1 MPYSPGTNLLRR
13 LAMGVAFSMSTSLA
27 CAQTTGDAST
37 EANKE
42 SPWLLV
48 PKISSNPKI
57 GTSVGGVGG
66 YLFQLDKE
74 STASMAALMANYSD
88 TDSVTASGFFKGFW
102 DGDSKRLIAGVAGG
116 KIRNDYED
124 YLGTGQEVS
133 TTDDMKF
140 AFVRYLQEVH
150 KNWFLGGQ
158 AVYTNYYIDGEG
170 LLTNEI
176 FSLLGLTGYTS
187 GGVGLTAMYDSR
199 DNQNSPLRGMNLNL
213 SNIAYRENLGG
224 DQDFDTYR
232 LQFKHYL
239 PVGAKSVFAYRAVG
253 RWSDDAPTGAYSS
266 VTLRGYT
273 RGQYLAPNSVM
284 AEGELRWN
292 LTGKW
297 GLHLFGGVS
306 CLYGDD
312 KSCGDS
318 ENIYTSGGVGGEYM
332 LKPSQRM
339 VVSADYAVGEG
350 DNQGFYLRF
359 GQAF

>member
-13 LAMGVAFSMSTSLA
+13 LAMGVASSISTSLA

-37 EANKE
+37 EAKKE

-48 PKISSNPKI
+48 PKISSNPQI
-57 GTSVGGVGG
+57 GTSVGG
-66 YLFQLDKE
+66 
-74 STASMAALMANYSD
+74 
-88 TDSVTASGFFKGFW
+88 
-102 DGDSKRLIAGVAGG
+102 
-116 KIRNDYED
+116 
-124 YLGTGQEVS
+124 
-133 TTDDMKF
+133 
-140 AFVRYLQEVH
+140 
-150 KNWFLGGQ
+150 
-158 AVYTNYYIDGEG
+158 
-170 LLTNEI
+170 
-176 FSLLGLTGYTS
+176 
-187 GGVGLTAMYDSR
+187 
-199 DNQNSPLRGMNLNL
+199 
-213 SNIAYRENLGG
+213 
-224 DQDFDTYR
+224 
-232 LQFKHYL
+232 
-239 PVGAKSVFAYRAVG
+239 VG
-253 RWSDDAPTGAYSS
+253 RWSDDAPTGAYSN
-266 VTLRGYT
+266 VALRGYT
-273 RGQYLAPNSVM
+273 QGQYLAPNSVM

-350 DNQGFYLRF
+350 DNQGFYLHF